1 MARSPEPVR
10 ASPSRR
16 CRLPRPVLRAALP
29 ALLLPV
35 AVVPPPAADTL
46 AGGWTTVELARL
58 GGSYTE
64 QDCDSNK
71 ETDYTLQGVGLTH
84 TQRLDSGTRLR
95 VRGSA
100 FHGRED
106 FQHFRQEQRE
116 ETGTEPVRGVQL
128 AMGFDRSHWGMEAG
142 IEPGGIGRGNDSVRG
157 HIGLRVGSLDR
168 WWIEVGSIDDLP
180 FGTPLGRTRI
190 GVGLGGLDNRWQ
202 VRGGFQDEGP
212 WGMVHF
218 RLTDNLGI
226 RGVAGGDDDLN
237 RHAGVAASWTFG
249 R

>member
-1 MARSPEPVR
+1 MTCSPTPSP
-10 ASPSRR
+10 ASPGRR
-16 CRLPRPVLRAALP
+16 RRLPRPVLRAALP

-58 GGSYTE
+58 GGSYSE
-64 QDCDSNK
+64 QDCDGSE
-71 ETDYTLQGVGLTH
+71 ETDYTLRGVGVTR

-100 FHGRED
+100 FSGRED
-106 FQHFRQEQRE
+106 VERFHRDQHLES
-116 ETGTEPVRGVQL
+116 GTEAVRGGQL
-128 AMGFDRSHWGMEAG
+128 AMGFDRSYWGMEAG
-142 IEPGGIGRGNDSVRG
+142 IEPGGIGRGNHPVRG
-157 HIGLRVGSLDR
+157 HIGLRVGPLDR

-180 FGTPLGRTRI
+180 FGTPLGRIRM

-202 VRGGFQDEGP
+202 VRGGFQEEGP
-212 WGMVHF
+212 WGMVHLG
-218 RLTDNLGI
+218 LTDNLGI
-226 RGVAGGDDDLN
+226 RGVAGGLDALN